1 MKEVWK
7 LREELRNK
15 ERTIAQ
21 LTQQQQQ
28 LQQQGVSL
36 QEGSARERQSFSAS
50 ALQLLSATL
59 GYVGVVVL
67 LIP

>member
-15 ERTIAQ
+15 ERSIAQ
-21 LTQQQQQ
+21 LTLQQQQ

-36 QEGSARERQSFSAS
+36 QEGSSRGLQSFSAS
-50 ALQLLSATL
+50 ARQLLSATL